1 MLHDH
6 IELYNIINKQ
16 IPITYSR
23 KKKKKHL
30 IKLLKPYLSNIN
42 IKYISFLLIKI
53 YIYIYI

>member
-23 KKKKKHL
+23 KKKKSLNTITQTIFIKYKHQ
-30 IKLLKPYLSNIN
+30 INNKPATN
-42 IKYISFLLIKI
+42 IKFKFK
-53 YIYIYI
+53 